1 VGLWND
7 LLSFLGWGETET
19 PAPKPSRKPTA
30 TRRAARLR
38 LEPGALRTGVVEYI
52 GNTFAKVQAS
62 DVKAVIFL
70 REMADEYIEHPSAV
84 LHEGQ
89 TVDFVLLGPSE
100 KRSDEWVGSIN
111 GASEARARSALSH
124 LSPGDCISGKVSD
137 LKDRGAILN
146 AGEFEVWVPITE
158 LAWSWIGHPS
168 EAVSLGQTVTVE
180 VLRIELPDG
189 WLNDK
194 RQRRA
199 KAVGSIRAAIPQP
212 ESPII
217 PMAFSGLPFKVSA
230 VARTPRTCDPVVLY
244 LLEELVAARTPED
257 VQATTGLPRSTLD
270 GVHQV
275 LGAEGLVKEWRPTA
289 KGKRL
294 AEAVSLARTL
304 TADPI
309 RGLFVSSAHPSSQ
322 FIRAGNGTAGTDYPP
337 SWPRP
342 PFNKQAEEEFARA
355 SDESIP
361 ELLINC
367 IVTTE
372 KRELLSRLQEDD
384 RMHVFLQRDGSR
396 PWKPVYVPTPE
407 HWLLAG
413 LWGAFDPIGTKP
425 FRPANVTSRCR
436 DFLVVRVSALVRKNG
451 EPVAT
456 LYFEP
461 NTETLWHLRDE
472 ACVHF
477 RERKGSVFPDL
488 PDFKGTSVS
497 LPSGEEVKHLQP
509 ESWCIAVVSQ
519 G

>member
-1 VGLWND
+1 M
-7 LLSFLGWGETET
+7 
-19 PAPKPSRKPTA
+19 
-30 TRRAARLR
+30 
-38 LEPGALRTGVVEYI
+38 VEYI

-70 REMADEYIEHPSAV
+70 REMSDEYIEHPSAV

-89 TVDFVLLGPSE
+89 TVEFVLLGPSE
-100 KRSDEWVGSIN
+100 KRPDEWVGSIN
-111 GASEARARSALSH
+111 GASEARSRAALSR
-124 LSPGDCISGKVSD
+124 LSPGDRIDGQVSD
-137 LKDRGAILN
+137 LKDRGAILD

-158 LAWSWIGHPS
+158 LAWSWIDHPS
-168 EAVSLGQTVTVE
+168 EAVSLGQAVTVE
-180 VLRIELPDG
+180 ILRVELPDG

-217 PMAFSGLPFKVSA
+217 PVAFSGLPFKVSA
-230 VARTPRTCDPVVLY
+230 VARTPRACDPVVLY
-244 LLEELVAARTPED
+244 LLEELVGARSPED
-257 VQATTGLPRSTLD
+257 VQATTGLPRQTLD

-275 LGAEGLVKEWRPTA
+275 LAAEGLVKDWRPTA

-294 AEAVSLARTL
+294 AEAVSLARAL

-309 RGLFVSSAHPSSQ
+309 RGLFVSSAHPSAQ
-322 FIRAGNGTAGTDYPP
+322 FVRAGSRTAAADYPP

-361 ELLINC
+361 ELLIDR
-367 IVTTE
+367 IVTAE

-384 RMHVFLQRDGSR
+384 RMHVFLRRDGSR
-396 PWKPVYVPTPE
+396 PWKAVYVPTPE

-413 LWGAFDPIGTKP
+413 LWCAFDPIGSTP
-425 FRPANVTSRCR
+425 FRPANVASRCR
-436 DFLVVRVSALVRKNG
+436 DFLMVRASALVRKNG
-451 EPVAT
+451 KPVAT

-461 NTETLWHLRDE
+461 NTKTLWHLRDE
-472 ACVHF
+472 ARVRF
-477 RERKGSVFPDL
+477 RERKCSVFPDL
-488 PDFKGTSVS
+488 PELKRSAAT

-509 ESWCIAVVSQ
+509 ESWCIAGVR
-519 G
+519 